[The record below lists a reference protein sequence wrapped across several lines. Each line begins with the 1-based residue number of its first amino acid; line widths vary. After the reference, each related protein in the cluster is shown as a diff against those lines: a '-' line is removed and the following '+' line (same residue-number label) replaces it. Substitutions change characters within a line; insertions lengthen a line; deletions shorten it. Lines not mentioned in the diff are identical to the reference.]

1 MATRVI
7 TLQEPSGKML
17 DDIFRKKPTFKE
29 IYPKIDA
36 DTIQIVKG
44 IIEIDTNQ
52 GIKKKTGEMW
62 IDEEAKLTE
71 LLFDTLRY
79 SLDYLQ
85 TGEDNIKFS
94 DEPEEEIEKFINSL
108 NNEQLERCF
117 KHVESLPSLYYTQD
131 NSCSKCSKETKIELK
146 GFQDFLE

>member
-17 DDIFRKKPTFKE
+17 DEIFRKKPTFKE

-52 GIKKKTGEMW
+52 GIKRKTVEMW
-62 IDEEAKLTE
+62 TDEEAKLTGKPVNVQATMAYQMYNKKK
-71 LLFDTLRY
+71 FGNANRDTINGSVAVIIPNY
-79 SLDYLQ
+79 EQFEVDSL
-85 TGEDNIKFS
+85 
-94 DEPEEEIEKFINSL
+94 
-108 NNEQLERCF
+108 
-117 KHVESLPSLYYTQD
+117 
-131 NSCSKCSKETKIELK
+131 
-146 GFQDFLE
+146 